1 MLTFLSQTKI
11 MNFGNRMLRWTPATI
26 HQSGISIKWILT
38 FMLELMKAL
47 TNRPTAPKPT
57 RMDSAYKMLPYQ
69 ILTLSTNLI
78 QSSTATHLPRVRST
92 TSVPDW
98 SLNSREY
105 GPQVLLQSS
114 NRLAEIST
122 LQVRLMN
129 SSVSPIQTCTILWI
143 RQVHLHIPL
152 SNWACFL
159 LSVTDRVSD
168 MSRVSVNSIFNFDFF
183 DLIFF
188 IHIILASLKF
198 IFCISI
204 CKLPLTLFFSRS

>member
-1 MLTFLSQTKI
+1 MSHQLMLTFLSQTKI
-11 MNFGNRMLRWTPATI
+11 MIFGNRMLWWTPATI
-26 HQSGISIKWILT
+26 HQSGLSIKWILT

-69 ILTLSTNLI
+69 IQTLSTNMI
-78 QSSTATHLPRVRST
+78 QFSTATHLPRVRST

-114 NRLAEIST
+114 NHLSEISI

-129 SSVSPIQTCTILWI
+129 FSVSPIQTCTILWI
-143 RQVHLHIPL
+143 RHVLLHNTL
-152 SNWACFL
+152 SKWACFL
-159 LSVTDRVSD
+159 LSATDRVSD

-183 DLIFF
+183 VFIFLNHF
-188 IHIILASLKF
+188 ILANQRILKHY
-198 IFCISI
+198 
-204 CKLPLTLFFSRS
+204 K